1 MVSKI
6 TQAVFVVILFK
17 WAYELGVDKYKYEKF
32 YEGIRLSTQ
41 SLIHEAKKN
50 EIFDLEYINREN
62 MHRSDHLTNIKRKR
76 IHAQCICVFYFL
88 C

>member
-1 MVSKI
+1 MDTIYLIDHFLLNKI
-6 TQAVFVVILFK
+6 DIK
-17 WAYELGVDKYKYEKF
+17 
-32 YEGIRLSTQ
+32 
-41 SLIHEAKKN
+41 KKN

-88 C
+88 SC